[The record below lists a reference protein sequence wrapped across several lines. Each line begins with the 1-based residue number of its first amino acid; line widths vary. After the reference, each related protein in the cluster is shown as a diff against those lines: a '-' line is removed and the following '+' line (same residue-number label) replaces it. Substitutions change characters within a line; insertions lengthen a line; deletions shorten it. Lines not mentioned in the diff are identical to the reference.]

1 VARRRMDVADIKE
14 ILVAWHAGE
23 HVSGIARR
31 LGYSRPTVRKYVAA
45 AQEAGL
51 GRHGPRHS
59 EAEWERLTRAA
70 QAAVTPGRSPGTA
83 MAAVAGYHEELD
95 RLVGKVKLAVVYQRL
110 RDEHGLA
117 VSWASVYRY
126 VATHWP
132 ERLQAAPR
140 VTIRL
145 GDPPPGEEAQV
156 DFFYVGM
163 WRNPETDR
171 RQRLSAF
178 LMTLSHSRH
187 QFLYPVLAED
197 GVAWLDG
204 HVAAFRFFGGAPK
217 RLIPDN
223 LTAGILKADRYDPR
237 LNRAYGEL
245 TRYYG
250 CLVDPAR
257 VGRPQDKPRVE
268 RTVSYARESFFKER
282 SFRNLAAMRQAAEH
296 WALEIAG
303 QRQHGTTKEQP
314 LVAFQEREAR
324 ALQVLPP
331 RPWEPVTW
339 TTGSVQ
345 PDCHLRAGGVDYSVP
360 FSYVGRRLDVRLGRQ
375 IVEIYDGATLVTSH
389 ARAAR
394 GRVTRVEH
402 YPPAG
407 QAFLQGTPK
416 ACLEQADAL
425 GKAVGMVASALL
437 TPYSLTHLRE
447 VQALVRL
454 DEQYPAERI
463 DRACAK
469 ALAVGDGRYRTIRG
483 ILQHDLDQLA
493 EDETP
498 SPLAVTGNGAYLRGP
513 DALVAALP
521 VTLATPAVAPT
532 EQACLAGREVAGW

>member
-14 ILVAWHAGE
+14 ILVAWGAGE

-45 AQEAGL
+45 AQGAGL
-51 GRHGPRHS
+51 ARHGPRHS
-59 EAEWERLTRAA
+59 EADWERLTRAA
-70 QAAVTPGRSPGTA
+70 QAAVTPGRTPGVA
-83 MAAVAGYHEELD
+83 MAAVACYHDELD

-117 VSWASVYRY
+117 VSWASMYRY
-126 VATHWP
+126 VSTHWP
-132 ERLQAAPR
+132 ERLQAAPHL
-140 VTIRL
+140 TIRL
-145 GDPPPGEEAQV
+145 DDPAPGEEAQV

-163 WRNPETDR
+163 WRNPETER

-197 GVAWLDG
+197 SVAWLDG

-282 SFRNLAAMRQAAEH
+282 NFRNLAEMRRAAER
-296 WALEIAG
+296 WAREVAG
-303 QRQHGTTKEQP
+303 QRLHGTTKELP
-314 LVAFQEREAR
+314 LVAFQEREGR
-324 ALQVLPP
+324 ALLALPP
-331 RPWEPVTW
+331 RPWESVTW

-345 PDCHLRAGGVDYSVP
+345 PDCHLRAGGVDYSAP
-360 FSYVGRRLDVRLGRQ
+360 FSYVGQRLDVRLGRQ
-375 IVEIYDGATLVTSH
+375 MVELYDGAQLVTSH
-389 ARAAR
+389 ARAER
-394 GRVTRVEH
+394 GRVTRMEH
-402 YPPAG
+402 YPAAG

-416 ACLEQADAL
+416 TCLEKAEAL
-425 GKAVGMVASALL
+425 GQAVGIVVSALL

-447 VQALVRL
+447 VQAILRL
-454 DEQYPAERI
+454 GDQYPAVRVNQACER
-463 DRACAK
+463 
-469 ALAVGDGRYRTIRG
+469 ALAAGDGRYRTIRG
-483 ILQHDLDQLA
+483 ILQRDLEQLA
-493 EDETP
+493 EEDTAT
-498 SPLAVTGNGAYLRGP
+498 SASTNGAFLRGP
-513 DALVAALP
+513 AALVAALP
-521 VTLATPAVAPT
+521 ATLAIPAAAPV
-532 EQACLAGREVAGW
+532 EQAHLAGLEVAGW

>member
-1 VARRRMDVADIKE
+1 MDVADIKE
-14 ILVAWHAGE
+14 ILVAWSAGE

-45 AQEAGL
+45 AQGAGL
-51 GRHGPRHS
+51 ARHGPRHS
-59 EAEWERLTRAA
+59 EADWERLTRAA
-70 QAAVTPGRSPGTA
+70 QATVTPERPPGVA
-83 MAAVAGYHEELD
+83 MAAIAPYHDELD

-110 RDEHGLA
+110 RDEHGLT
-117 VSWASVYRY
+117 VSWASLYRY
-126 VATHWP
+126 VAVHWP

-145 GDPPPGEEAQV
+145 DDPAPGEEAQV
-156 DFFYVGM
+156 DFFYVGL

-217 RLIPDN
+217 RLVPDN

-282 SFRNLAAMRQAAEH
+282 NFRNLAEMRREAER
-296 WALEIAG
+296 WAREVAG
-303 QRQHGTTKEQP
+303 QRLHGTTKELP

-324 ALQVLPP
+324 ALLALPP
-331 RPWEPVTW
+331 RPWESVTW

-345 PDCHLRAGGVDYSVP
+345 PDCHLRAGGADYSAP
-360 FSYVGRRLDVRLGRQ
+360 FCYVGQRLDVRLGRQ
-375 IVEIYDGATLVTSH
+375 IVEIYDGAQLVTSH
-389 ARAAR
+389 ARAER
-394 GRVTRVEH
+394 GRVTRIEH

-407 QAFLQGTPK
+407 QAFLRGTPK
-416 ACLEQADAL
+416 TCLEQADAL
-425 GKAVGMVASALL
+425 GQAVGIVTSALL

-447 VQALVRL
+447 VQAILRL
-454 DEQYPAERI
+454 GDQYPAERI
-463 DRACAK
+463 DQACAK
-469 ALAVGDGRYRTIRG
+469 ALAAGDGRFRTIRG
-483 ILQHDLDQLA
+483 ILQRDLEQLTA
-493 EDETP
+493 EETAT
-498 SPLAVTGNGAYLRGP
+498 SASTTGAFLRGP
-513 DALVAALP
+513 AALVATLP
-521 VTLATPAVAPT
+521 ATLAIPAAAPM
-532 EQACLAGREVAGW
+532 EQAQLAGLEVAGW

>member
-1 VARRRMDVADIKE
+1 MARRRMDVADIKE

-45 AQEAGL
+45 AQGAGL
-51 GRHGPRHS
+51 ARHGLRHS
-59 EAEWERLTRAA
+59 EADWERLTRAA
-70 QAAVTPGRSPGTA
+70 QAAVTPGRLPGEAT
-83 MAAVAGYHEELD
+83 VAIARYHAELD
-95 RLVGKVKLAVVYQRL
+95 RLVGKVRLAVVYQRL

-117 VSWASVYRY
+117 VSWASMYRY
-126 VATHWP
+126 AATHWP

-163 WRNPETDR
+163 WRNPETER

-282 SFRNLAAMRQAAEH
+282 SFRNLAAMREAAEH
-296 WALEIAG
+296 WALEVAG

-314 LVAFQEREAR
+314 LVAFREREAR
-324 ALQVLPP
+324 ALQALPP

-345 PDCHLRAGGVDYSVP
+345 PDCHLRAGGADYSAP
-360 FSYVGRRLDVRLGRQ
+360 FSYVGQRLDVRLGRQ
-375 IVEIYDGATLVTSH
+375 IVEIYDGAALVTSH
-389 ARAAR
+389 ARVER
-394 GRVTRVEH
+394 GRVTRIEH

-407 QAFLQGTPK
+407 QAFLHGTPK
-416 ACLEQADAL
+416 TCLEKAEAL
-425 GKAVGMVASALL
+425 GQAVGIVASMLL
-437 TPYSLTHLRE
+437 TPYSLTRLRE
-447 VQALVRL
+447 VQALLRL
-454 DEQYPAERI
+454 TEQYPAQRI
-463 DRACAK
+463 NQACAR
-469 ALAVGDGRYRTIRG
+469 ALAAGDGHYRTIRT
-483 ILQHDLDQLA
+483 ILTRDLDQLA
-493 EDETP
+493 EEAAT
-498 SPLAVTGNGAYLRGP
+498 SPTITAGAFLRGP
-513 DALVAALP
+513 DALVANLP
-521 VTLATPAVAPT
+521 VGSAGPAAVPT
-532 EQACLAGREVAGW
+532 EQTSLAGLEVAGW

>member
-14 ILVAWHAGE
+14 ILVSWSGGE

-45 AQEAGL
+45 AQGAGL
-51 GRHGPRHS
+51 ARHGPRCS

-70 QAAVTPGRSPGTA
+70 QAAVTPERSPGTA
-83 MAAVAGYHEELD
+83 MVAVACHHEELD
-95 RLVGKVKLAVVYQRL
+95 RLVGKVKLAVIYQRL
-110 RDEHGLA
+110 RDERGLVA
-117 VSWASVYRY
+117 SWASLYRY
-126 VATHWP
+126 VAAHWP

-145 GDPPPGEEAQV
+145 DDPAPGEEAQV

-163 WRNPETDR
+163 WQNPETDR

-197 GVAWLDG
+197 GAAWLDG

-217 RLIPDN
+217 RLVPDN

-282 SFRNLAAMRQAAEH
+282 SFRSLAAMREAAER
-296 WALEIAG
+296 WAREVAG
-303 QRQHGTTKEQP
+303 QRLHGTTGEQP

-324 ALQVLPP
+324 ALQALPP

-339 TTGSVQ
+339 TTASVQ
-345 PDCHLRAGGVDYSVP
+345 PDCHLRAGGVDYSAP
-360 FSYVGRRLDVRLGRQ
+360 FAYVGRRLDVRLGRQ
-375 IVEIYDGATLVTSH
+375 LVELYDGAQCVTAH
-389 ARAAR
+389 TRAAQ

-402 YPPAG
+402 YPAAG

-416 ACLEQADAL
+416 ACLEQAEAL
-425 GKAVGMVASALL
+425 GKAAGSVVSMLL

-454 DEQYPAERI
+454 EEQYPAERI

-469 ALAVGDGRYRTIRG
+469 ALDAGDGRYRTIRRM
-483 ILQHDLDQLA
+483 LEHDLDQL
-493 EDETP
+493 DEEGTTAT
-498 SPLAVTGNGAYLRGP
+498 SASSSGAYLRGP
-513 DALVAALP
+513 AALVAALP
-521 VTLATPAVAPT
+521 ATVAIPAAAPV
-532 EQACLAGREVAGW
+532 EQAPLASLEVAGW

>member
-31 LGYSRPTVRKYVAA
+31 LGYSRPTVREYVTA
-45 AQEAGL
+45 AQGAGL
-51 GRHGPRHS
+51 ARHGARHS
-59 EAEWERLTRAA
+59 EADWERLTRAA
-70 QAAVTPGRSPGTA
+70 QAAVTPGRTPG
-83 MAAVAGYHEELD
+83 VATVAIARYHGELD
-95 RLVGKVKLAVVYQRL
+95 RLVGKVKLALVYQRL

-117 VSWASVYRY
+117 VSWASMHRY

-145 GDPPPGEEAQV
+145 DDPAPGEEAQV

-163 WRNPETDR
+163 WMNPETER

-197 GVAWLDG
+197 SVAWLDG

-217 RLIPDN
+217 RLVPDN
-223 LTAGILKADRYDPR
+223 LTAGILQADRYDPR

-282 SFRNLAAMRQAAEH
+282 TFRNLAAMRQAAEH
-296 WALEIAG
+296 WALEVAG
-303 QRQHGTTKEQP
+303 QRLHGTTNEQP

-324 ALQVLPP
+324 ALQALPP
-331 RPWEPVTW
+331 HPWESVTW

-345 PDCHLRAGGVDYSVP
+345 PDCHLRAGGADYSAP
-360 FSYVGRRLDVRLGRQ
+360 FAYVGQRLDVRLGRQ
-375 IVEIYDGATLVTSH
+375 LVEIYDGATLVTSH

-394 GRVTRVEH
+394 GRVTRIEH
-402 YPPAG
+402 YPAAG

-416 ACLEQADAL
+416 RCLEQAGAL
-425 GKAVGMVASALL
+425 GQAVGIVASALL

-447 VQALVRL
+447 VQALLRL
-454 DEQYPAERI
+454 TEQYPAERI
-463 DRACAK
+463 NQACLR
-469 ALAVGDGRYRTIRG
+469 ALAASDGHYRTIRA
-483 ILQHDLDQLA
+483 ILTRDLDQLT
-493 EDETP
+493 EETA
-498 SPLAVTGNGAYLRGP
+498 SASMVTNGAFLRGP
-513 DALVAALP
+513 DALVANLP
-521 VTLATPAVAPT
+521 VGSAGPVVVPT
-532 EQACLAGREVAGW
+532 EEASLAVLEVAGW